1 MDVGLSIASTIA
13 ELHSVKPELTWMQ
26 LFQSGMNVGKDMMGT
41 MANTLILAFAGGS
54 LSELL
59 LDYAYDLP
67 YIQLINSYTIG
78 IEVMQGVAGSIG
90 IILTVP
96 LVSIFSSLLYAK
108 VVVRRERLSEPENVI
123 H

>member
-1 MDVGLSIASTIA
+1 
-13 ELHSVKPELTWMQ
+13 
-26 LFQSGMNVGKDMMGT
+26 MNVGKDMMGT

-67 YIQLINSYTIG
+67 YVQLINSYTIG